1 VNVFL
6 ADFADFAM
14 ITFLLTFTQVKS
26 IFTFL
31 KKIKVMSRK
40 SILYISFFLLINTS
54 LFGQNGVYSITEK
67 MSNFQIGGGTVFDT
81 VFVTNPNGT
90 VTTYDIPHFTQ
101 DVSGHNSQLMTIIN
115 SITNLGYKIIESE
128 GWNYPFYV
136 YDTPTSAH
144 YLRTMFLGI
153 P

>member
-1 VNVFL
+1 
-6 ADFADFAM
+6 M
-14 ITFLLTFTQVKS
+14 ILPF
-26 IFTFL
+26 
-31 KKIKVMSRK
+31 KKLNVMSRK
-40 SILYISFFLLINTS
+40 TILYISFFLLINTS
-54 LFGQNGVYSITEK
+54 LFGQSGVYSITEK
-67 MSNFQIGGGTVFDT
+67 MSNFQTGGATVFDK

-101 DVSGHNSQLMTIIN
+101 DVPGHNSQLMTIIN
-115 SITNLGYKIIESE
+115 NITNLGYKIIESE